1 MRRLARHHAGAIAV
15 AVLVLA
21 VAAQAVA
28 DTWTLQLKRRQS
40 NPTYFD
46 RESYIYWSTYPQYF
60 QMQIGPP
67 NSPVRFE
74 TPDQAAFKRIVKKE
88 PKYVSKHP
96 FRGVAK
102 LGSQEYAFALDTS
115 APARPQAKE
124 AKPEKEKGKTEAKKS
139 ETESALAKLTEK
151 FSKVVPPTKL
161 VPYDRLYF
169 DFNHNGDLTDDGVV
183 KTEGK
188 PAVQSISNGSYCSF
202 TFPCVDVTIDVDGT
216 KLDYAFFLNGYINVS
231 SEYGYAGLQLYSA
244 VCREGDITLE
254 GKKRHVVL
262 IDFNSN
268 GRFDDEMKVAGNV
281 AVVRGQVNPIYPEQ
295 GDMLQ
300 VDPKAGMEF
309 DSPYDVTASD
319 YRHVVG
325 KLVNIDGHFYDMK
338 VSPTGD
344 KLTLTPS
351 TVPLGSVTNRNGRF
365 RAMIYG
371 ERGFLAIRGDKDK
384 PALVPAGEWKLLNYT
399 ITETATPEPAKP
411 AEKKP
416 GEKNAEKSGSAL
428 SAVKGAL
435 SALFGGSSGVA
446 VPSRPRVSLVAA
458 QATADCKAIKVA
470 KGKTVEFPFGPP
482 YKPRVSIPPY
492 SMRPG
497 EVALEMSLI
506 GSAGEVCSNI
516 MVDGGRPAKPE
527 FTITDPKGQ
536 VVQEGNFEYG

>member
-1 MRRLARHHAGAIAV
+1 MRRLARRHTGAIAV

-28 DTWTLQLKRRQS
+28 DTWTLRLKRRQS

-46 RESYIYWSTYPQYF
+46 RESYVYWSTYPQYF
-60 QMQIGPP
+60 QMQIGPE

-102 LGSQEYAFALDTS
+102 LGSQQYAFALDTS
-115 APARPQAKE
+115 APAQPE
-124 AKPEKEKGKTEAKKS
+124 AKPEKEKGKTKATKS
-139 ETESALAKLTEK
+139 EESALAKLTGK
-151 FSKVVPPTKL
+151 LAKVAPPTKL
-161 VPYDRLYF
+161 APYDRLYF
-169 DFNHNGDLTDDGVV
+169 DFNRNGDLTDDGVI

-188 PAVQSISNGSYCSF
+188 AAVQSFANGSYCSF
-202 TFPCVDVTIDVDGT
+202 NFPCIDVTIDIDGT
-216 KLDYAFFLNGYINVS
+216 KLDYAFFLNGYLNVS
-231 SEYGYAGLQLYSA
+231 SEYGYAGLQLHSA

-268 GRFDDEMKVAGNV
+268 GRFDDEMKIARNVLVA
-281 AVVRGQVNPIYPEQ
+281 RGQANPVYPEQ
-295 GDMLQ
+295 GDMLL
-300 VDPKAGMEF
+300 VDPKVGMQF

-319 YRHVVG
+319 YRHAVG
-325 KLVNIDGHFYDMK
+325 KLVNIDGHFYEMK
-338 VSPTGD
+338 VSPAGD

-351 TVPLGSVTNRNGRF
+351 SVPLGSVTNRNGSF
-365 RAMIYG
+365 RAMLYG

-384 PALVPAGEWKLLNYT
+384 PALVPAGTWKLLNYT
-399 ITETATPEPAKP
+399 ITATATPEPAKP

-416 GEKNAEKSGSAL
+416 GEKKGQKSDSAL
-428 SAVKGAL
+428 SALTGTL
-435 SALFGGSSGVA
+435 SALFGGSGGAA
-446 VPSRPRVSLVAA
+446 VPYRPRVSVVAA
-458 QATADCKAIKVA
+458 QATADCKAIKVE

-482 YKPRVSIPPY
+482 YTPHVTIPPY
-492 SMRPG
+492 RMQPG
-497 EVALEMSLI
+497 GVALEMALI
-506 GSAGEVCSNI
+506 GSAGEICSNI
-516 MVDGGRPAKPE
+516 MVDGGRPAKPA
-527 FTITDPKGQ
+527 FTITDPKGH